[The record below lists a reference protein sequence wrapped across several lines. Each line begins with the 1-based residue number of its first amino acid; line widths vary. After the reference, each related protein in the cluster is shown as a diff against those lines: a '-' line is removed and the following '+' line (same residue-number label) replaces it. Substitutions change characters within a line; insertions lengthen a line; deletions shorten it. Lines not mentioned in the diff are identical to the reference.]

1 MTETN
6 PRIRSL
12 LRQADRTAANGKK
25 AAAEKLYRQI
35 IDESPDTVSAWIGL
49 AKVVNDPS
57 EKQTAY
63 EQVLKLDPQYQSAPN
78 ASSLPPT
85 EKELDDRSDTLTG
98 TDGQEPADAGAFEK
112 QEVQTPTSVNSTIDI
127 DSSDVSNSLETH
139 EQDSIQLDDHDH
151 SMMESASSEVLYCA
165 NHPGRKTHLRC
176 NKCGKP
182 ICSSCATP
190 TPVGYRCPEC
200 IREHQDIFYN
210 ARAIDYVIAVVVALP
225 LALISGIL
233 ASFMSRSFFGFFLIF
248 AGPGAGTLIGRIVL
262 RAVGRRRGRG
272 MPEMVAGLVAFGG
285 IVMALPMLIPLF
297 FGQPSR
303 IIGLVFMGIYIL
315 GSSSATYY
323 QMK

>member
-1 MTETN
+1 MAETN

-35 IDESPDTVSAWIGL
+35 IDESPETVSAWIGL
-49 AKVVNDPS
+49 AEVVNDPS
-57 EKQTAY
+57 EKQIAY
-63 EQVLKLDPQYQSAPN
+63 EQVLRLDPQYQSAAN
-78 ASSLPPT
+78 APSLPPA
-85 EKELDDRSDTLTG
+85 ENELDDKSEIMPG
-98 TDGQEPADAGAFEK
+98 TDGQEPVDAGDFDK
-112 QEVQTPTSVNSTIDI
+112 QELQTSTSVVSTLDSN
-127 DSSDVSNSLETH
+127 SSDVFQSAETREH
-139 EQDSIQLDDHDH
+139 DSIQQDGHDH
-151 SMMESASSEVLYCA
+151 SMVESASSEVLYCA
-165 NHPGRKTHLRC
+165 NHPGRETHLRC

-210 ARAIDYVIAVVVALP
+210 ARAIDYVIAVAVALP
-225 LALISGIL
+225 LGLVSGLL

-285 IVMALPMLIPLF
+285 IIMALPMLIPLF

-303 IIGLVFMGIYIL
+303 ILGLVFMGIYIL
-315 GSSSATYY
+315 GVSSATYY

>member
-1 MTETN
+1 MTETS

-12 LRQADRTAANGKK
+12 LRQADRTASNGKK

-49 AKVVNDPS
+49 AEVVNDPS

-63 EQVLKLDPQYQSAPN
+63 EQVLRLDPQFQSAPN
-78 ASSLPPT
+78 TSLLPSSENEP
-85 EKELDDRSDTLTG
+85 DDKLDTLTG
-98 TDGQEPADAGAFEK
+98 ADGQELAETRDFEK
-112 QEVQTPTSVNSTIDI
+112 LEVQTPTSEVSTIDI
-127 DSSDVSNSLETH
+127 DDSDVSESFETP
-139 EQDSIQLDDHDH
+139 EQDSIQHDGHDH
-151 SMMESASSEVLYCA
+151 SMIESASSEVLYCA
-165 NHPGRKTHLRC
+165 NHPGRETHLRC

-200 IREHQDIFYN
+200 IREHQEIYYN
-210 ARAIDYVIAVVVALP
+210 ARAIDYVIAVAVALP
-225 LALISGIL
+225 LGLISGVL
-233 ASFMSRSFFGFFLIF
+233 ASLMSRSFFGFFLIF

-262 RAVGRRRGRG
+262 RTVGRRRGRG
-272 MPEMVAGLVAFGG
+272 MPEMVAGLVALGG
-285 IVMALPMLIPLF
+285 IIMALPMLIPLF
-297 FGQPSR
+297 FGQPPP
-303 IIGLVFMGIYIL
+303 ILGLVFMGIYIL

>member
-1 MTETN
+1 MTETS

-12 LRQADRTAANGKK
+12 LRQADRTAENGKK

-35 IDESPDTVSAWIGL
+35 IDESPDTVLAWVGL
-49 AKVVNDPS
+49 AEVVNDPS
-57 EKQTAY
+57 EKQAAY
-63 EQVLKLDPQYQSAPN
+63 ERVLKLDPENQSVSEALELPADDDVIDDKSEIIDTTDGREAADVGDSEKQVLETPTLVISAP
-78 ASSLPPT
+78 
-85 EKELDDRSDTLTG
+85 DSDNSY
-98 TDGQEPADAGAFEK
+98 DSQ
-112 QEVQTPTSVNSTIDI
+112 SV
-127 DSSDVSNSLETH
+127 ETH
-139 EQDSIQLDDHDH
+139 EHDSFQPDGHDH
-151 SMMESASSEVLYCA
+151 ATVESASTEVLYCA
-165 NHPGRKTHLRC
+165 NHPGRETHLRC

-200 IREHQDIFYN
+200 IREHEDVFYT
-210 ARAIDYVIAVVVALP
+210 ARAIDYVIAAAVALP
-225 LALISGIL
+225 LGLISGFL
-233 ASFMSRSFFGFFLIF
+233 ASFMAGSFFGFFLIF

-285 IVMALPMLIPLF
+285 IILALPMLIPLF

-315 GSSSATYY
+315 GASSATYY